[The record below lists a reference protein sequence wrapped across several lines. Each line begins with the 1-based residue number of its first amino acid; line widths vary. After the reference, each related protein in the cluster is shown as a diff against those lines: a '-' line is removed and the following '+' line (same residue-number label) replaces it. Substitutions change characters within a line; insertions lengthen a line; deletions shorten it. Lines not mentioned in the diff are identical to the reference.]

1 MISERCSLE
10 TLSAIDEILGLSYE
24 TAQTAMPRCDAL
36 SVDALSKMLLSI
48 MPIPPEKLASLLNL
62 LGVAIRDRRQS
73 LNLSQEALAEAANF
87 DRTYISLL
95 ERGQRNPSFSNLC
108 RVAAAMNITPSKL
121 LQGIE
126 YGT

>member
-1 MISERCSLE
+1 MKPCPPF
-10 TLSAIDEILGLSYE
+10 AGILGLSYE
-24 TAQTAMPRCDAL
+24 LAQIAILRCDAL
-36 SVDALSKMLLSI
+36 SVDALSKMLLNI
-48 MPIPPEKLASLLNL
+48 MPLPTNKLTTLLAL
-62 LGVAIRDRRQS
+62 LGATIRDRRQS
-73 LNLSQEALAEAANF
+73 MNLSQEALAEVANF

-108 RVAAAMNITPSKL
+108 RIAAALGTTPSKL